1 MKPIK
6 LTIKGINSYV
16 SEQVIH
22 FDKLAESN
30 VFGIFGETGSGKTT
44 ILDSIILSLYGVTDR
59 DNLQNVINVNI
70 KDAYVIFEFEMD
82 NISHTTNYIV
92 RRDFRLRPSGL
103 KAEAILTD
111 ITNNVTVAEM
121 PDNVNAALLKII
133 GVSKKEFLKCI
144 ALPQGEFD
152 RFLSDTPAIRKR
164 TLAKI
169 FNLEKFGATLNEKV
183 KRRKELLELR
193 LTALREKRAIFGDI
207 SQEKV
212 DAMVEELV
220 TFSKDKETLE
230 SSLAID
236 KERLEVIKD
245 IMAKKQK
252 FLDIQASLSVKK
264 SEAIDIDYMKKQIEY
279 SKKYGDYIGISNKY
293 KNYYNEIKNLTEDL
307 NNKKENLS
315 RRENELLSK
324 TQSKESTEITLK
336 NATNSLNTY
345 KLNAERLSLHT
356 ARLKEL
362 NDEKHTYVERVNKCT
377 KSIDETTKKLR
388 EYDTIIIDLERS
400 LDSLEEVMHN
410 NEVVITR
417 ISESTDIKAMQ
428 DFVSFLRTTK
438 NKISPEAMMEVEGYA
453 IHDEVGEVIKDIE
466 SYENYVNKE
475 IIALNKSY
483 ESMLQGATT
492 GDIFQLKDNLLATN
506 KALEDK
512 CDLLT
517 EKITNAKER
526 SLQIKAEIE
535 NFKTVIVDST
545 KTITRLDEEIA
556 LTNHN
561 INGVIG
567 SKDDIKFLEKSIDS
581 MNKTLATLDISIE
594 GLTKIKQ
601 ELVVAIE
608 VGTSN
613 IENYKEQLKEITA
626 TLEGFNSPELTFGDE
641 ADLKLLI
648 DESQIEENEK
658 HIEEF
663 YKEYNHLESSYQELE
678 TSLKGIK
685 TNQDDLDSL
694 SLKIDNDSNKLAEI
708 NVYLNV
714 NRDRIETMKA
724 NLEKINQIDKDFAMY
739 SDQLDTAVAL
749 QELLANGSLLEY
761 VSEEYLLLITNFS
774 NKYVY
779 QISKGKYLL
788 NYDGEFNVLDN
799 FNGGIKRSVK
809 TLSGGERFIVSL
821 SLALG
826 ISQSISVN
834 NNKNFNFFF
843 IDEGFGNLSEGY
855 IEKVLQSFDQLIK
868 LNFTVGF
875 ITHVENMQYYINN
888 KVLVTKDS
896 NEEGSKIKEY
906 Y

>member
-193 LTALREKRAIFGDI
+193 LTALREKKAIFGDI
-207 SQEKV
+207 SEDKIAEQ
-212 DAMVEELV
+212 VETLV
-220 TFSKDKETLE
+220 GYSKDKETLE
-230 SSLAID
+230 ASLVID

-279 SKKYGDYIGISNKY
+279 SKKYGDYIGISNRY
-293 KNYYNEIKNLTEDL
+293 KNIYNEIKSLTEEGN
-307 NNKKENLS
+307 NNKERLARIES
-315 RRENELLSK
+315 ELQAK
-324 TQSKESTEITLK
+324 IQTRESTLINLK
-336 NATNSLNTY
+336 NANTSLNTY
-345 KLNAERLSLHT
+345 KLNAEKLTLHT

-362 NDEKHTYVERVNKCT
+362 NEEKKTYLERVSKCT
-377 KSIDETTKKLR
+377 RSIDETTKKLR
-388 EYDTIIIDLERS
+388 EYDTIIIDLENS
-400 LDSLEEVMHN
+400 LASLEEVMHN
-410 NEVVITR
+410 NEIVITR

-466 SYENYVNKE
+466 SYENYVTKE
-475 IIALNKSY
+475 IITLNKAY
-483 ESMLQGATT
+483 ENMLQGASTN
-492 GDIFQLKDNLLATN
+492 DIFQLKDNLLATN
-506 KALEDK
+506 KALENK
-512 CDLLT
+512 CDLLQ

-526 SLQIKAEIE
+526 SMQIKADIE
-535 NFKTVIVDST
+535 NYKTIIADSN
-545 KTITRLDEEIA
+545 KTITRLDEEIT
-556 LTNHN
+556 LQNHN
-561 INGVIG
+561 VNGVIG
-567 SKDDIKFLEKSIDS
+567 SKDDIKFLEKSIDT
-581 MNKTLATLDISIE
+581 MNRTLADLDISIDK
-594 GLTKIKQ
+594 LTTDKQ
-601 ELVVAIE
+601 DLAIAIE
-608 VGTSN
+608 VGSNN
-613 IENYKEQLKEITA
+613 IENFKEQLKEISA
-626 TLEGFNSPELTFGDE
+626 TLEQFNSPELTFDDE

-648 DESQIEENEK
+648 DEKQIEEYEK
-658 HIEEF
+658 TIEEF
-663 YKEYNHLESSYQELE
+663 NKEYNFLEASYLELE

-694 SLKIDNDSNKLAEI
+694 ALKVENDSNKLAEI

-714 NRDRIETMKA
+714 NRDRIETMKQ
-724 NLEKINQIDKDFAMY
+724 NLEKINQIDKDYAMY
-739 SDQLDTAVAL
+739 AEQLETAVAL
-749 QELLANGSLLEY
+749 QELLHNGSLLDY
-761 VSEEYLLLITNFS
+761 VAEEYLLLITNFS

-875 ITHVENMQYYINN
+875 ITHVEKMQYYINN

>member
-6 LTIKGINSYV
+6 LIIKGINSYV

-82 NISHTTNYIV
+82 NISHTVNYIV

-111 ITNNVTVAEM
+111 ITNNKTIAEM

-193 LTALREKRAIFGDI
+193 LTALREKKAIFGDI
-207 SQEKV
+207 SQDRV
-212 DAMVEELV
+212 DELVESLV

-230 SSLAID
+230 ASLALD
-236 KERLEVIKD
+236 KERLEVIKN
-245 IMAKKQK
+245 IMAQKQK
-252 FLDIQASLSVKK
+252 FLDVQASISVKK

-293 KNYYNEIKNLTEDL
+293 KNYYNEIKSLTDEV
-307 NNKKENLS
+307 NNKKEQLARTES
-315 RRENELLSK
+315 ELQAKQQVRETTTLN
-324 TQSKESTEITLK
+324 LK

-345 KLNAERLSLHT
+345 KLNAEKLSLHT
-356 ARLKEL
+356 ARLREL
-362 NDEKHTYVERVNKCT
+362 NDEKKTYVDRVSKCVR
-377 KSIDETTKKLR
+377 SIDETTKKLR
-388 EYDTIIIDLERS
+388 EYDTIIIDLEKS
-400 LDSLEEVMHN
+400 LDSLEEVRHN
-410 NEVVITR
+410 NEMVVTR
-417 ISESTDIKAMQ
+417 INESTDIKAMQ

-438 NKISPEAMMEVEGYA
+438 NKISPEAMIEVEGYA

-475 IIALNKSY
+475 IITLHKAY
-483 ESMLQGATT
+483 EHMLQGST
-492 GDIFQLKDNLLATN
+492 GDIFQLKDNLIATN

-512 CDLLT
+512 CDLLI
-517 EKITNAKER
+517 EKINNAKER
-526 SLQIKAEIE
+526 SLQIKADME
-535 NFKTVIVDST
+535 NYKTIIVDAN
-545 KTITRLDEEIA
+545 KTINRLDEEIS
-556 LTNHN
+556 LQNQN

-581 MNKTLATLDISIE
+581 MNKSLATLE
-594 GLTKIKQ
+594 LTIASLTTTKQ
-601 ELVVAIE
+601 NLLVAIE
-608 VGTSN
+608 VGSNN
-613 IENYKEQLKEITA
+613 IENYKEQLKEISA
-626 TLEGFNSPELTFGDE
+626 TLEEFNSPELTFDDE

-648 DESQIEENEK
+648 DENQIVEYEK
-658 HIEEF
+658 QIEEF
-663 YKEYNHLESSYQELE
+663 YKEYNHLESTYLELE
-678 TSLKGIK
+678 ASLKGIK
-685 TNQDDLDSL
+685 TTQEDLDNL
-694 SLKIDNDSNKLAEI
+694 NIKIEEDSNKLAEV

-714 NRDRIETMKA
+714 NRDKIESMKL
-724 NLEKINQIDKDFAMY
+724 NLEKISQIDKDYAMY
-739 SDQLDTAVAL
+739 EEQLETAIAL
-749 QELLANGSLLEY
+749 QELLHNGSLLEY

-875 ITHVENMQYYINN
+875 ITHVEKMQYYINN

>member
-6 LTIKGINSYV
+6 LIIKGINSYV

-82 NISHTTNYIV
+82 NVSHTVNYIV

-111 ITNNVTVAEM
+111 ITNNKTIAEM

-193 LTALREKRAIFGDI
+193 LTAMREKKAIFGDI

-212 DAMVEELV
+212 DELVESLV

-230 SSLAID
+230 ASLAVD
-236 KERLEVIKD
+236 KERLEVIKN
-245 IMAKKQK
+245 IMAQKQK
-252 FLDIQASLSVKK
+252 FLDVSASMSVKK

-293 KNYYNEIKNLTEDL
+293 KNYYNEIKSLTDDI
-307 NNKKENLS
+307 NNKKEQLARTES
-315 RRENELLSK
+315 ELQAKLQARETT
-324 TQSKESTEITLK
+324 TQNLK
-336 NATNSLNTY
+336 NATSSLNTY
-345 KLNAERLSLHT
+345 KLNAEKLNLHT
-356 ARLKEL
+356 ARLREL
-362 NDEKHTYVERVNKCT
+362 NDEKKTYIDRVGKCT
-377 KSIDETTKKLR
+377 KSIEDTTKKLR
-388 EYDTIIIDLERS
+388 EYDTIIIDLEKN
-400 LDSLEEVMHN
+400 LDSLEEVRHN
-410 NEVVITR
+410 NEMVVTR
-417 ISESTDIKAMQ
+417 INESTDIKAMQ

-438 NKISPEAMMEVEGYA
+438 NKISPEAMIEVEGYA

-475 IIALNKSY
+475 IITLHKAY
-483 ESMLQGATT
+483 EHMLQGST
-492 GDIFQLKDNLLATN
+492 GDIFQLKDNLIATN

-512 CDLLT
+512 CDLLV

-526 SLQIKAEIE
+526 SLQIKADIE
-535 NFKTVIVDST
+535 NYKTIISDAN

-556 LTNHN
+556 LQNQT

-581 MNKTLATLDISIE
+581 MNRNLATLELAIDS
-594 GLTKIKQ
+594 LATSKQ
-601 ELVVAIE
+601 NLVVAIE
-608 VGTSN
+608 VGSNN
-613 IENYKEQLKEITA
+613 IENYKEQLKEISA
-626 TLEGFNSPELTFGDE
+626 TLEEFNSPELTFEDE

-648 DESQIEENEK
+648 DENQIAEYENR
-658 HIEEF
+658 IEEF
-663 YKEYNHLESSYQELE
+663 NKEYNHLESTYLELE
-678 TSLKGIK
+678 ASLKGIK
-685 TNQDDLDSL
+685 TTQDDLDSL
-694 SLKIDNDSNKLAEI
+694 AAKIEEDSNKLAEV

-714 NRDRIETMKA
+714 NRDRIESMKQ
-724 NLEKINQIDKDFAMY
+724 NLEKINQIDKDYAMY
-739 SDQLDTAVAL
+739 EEQLETAVAL
-749 QELLANGSLLEY
+749 QELLHNGSLLEY

-875 ITHVENMQYYINN
+875 ITHVEKMQYYINN

>member
-6 LTIKGINSYV
+6 LIIKGINSYV

-82 NISHTTNYIV
+82 NVSHTVNYIV

-111 ITNNVTVAEM
+111 ITNNKTIAEM

-193 LTALREKRAIFGDI
+193 LTAMREKKAIFGDI

-212 DAMVEELV
+212 DELVESLV

-230 SSLAID
+230 ASLAVD
-236 KERLEVIKD
+236 KERLEVIKN
-245 IMAKKQK
+245 IMAQKQK
-252 FLDIQASLSVKK
+252 FLDVSESMSVKK

-293 KNYYNEIKNLTEDL
+293 KNYYNEIKSLTDDI
-307 NNKKENLS
+307 NNKKEQLARTES
-315 RRENELLSK
+315 ELQAKLQARETT
-324 TQSKESTEITLK
+324 TQNLK
-336 NATNSLNTY
+336 NATSSLNTY
-345 KLNAERLSLHT
+345 KLNAEKLNLHT
-356 ARLKEL
+356 ARLREL
-362 NDEKHTYVERVNKCT
+362 NDEKKTYIDRVGKCT
-377 KSIDETTKKLR
+377 KSIEDTTKKLR
-388 EYDTIIIDLERS
+388 EYDTIIIDLEKN
-400 LDSLEEVMHN
+400 LDSLEEVRHN
-410 NEVVITR
+410 NEMVVTR
-417 ISESTDIKAMQ
+417 INESTDIKAMQ

-438 NKISPEAMMEVEGYA
+438 NKISPEAMIEVEGYA

-475 IIALNKSY
+475 IITLHKAY
-483 ESMLQGATT
+483 EHMLQGST
-492 GDIFQLKDNLLATN
+492 GDIFQLKDNLIATN

-512 CDLLT
+512 CDLLV

-526 SLQIKAEIE
+526 SLQIKADIE
-535 NFKTVIVDST
+535 NYKTIISDAN

-556 LTNHN
+556 LQNQT

-581 MNKTLATLDISIE
+581 MNRNLATLELAIDS
-594 GLTKIKQ
+594 LATSKQ
-601 ELVVAIE
+601 NLVVAIE
-608 VGTSN
+608 VGSNN
-613 IENYKEQLKEITA
+613 IENYKEQLKEISA
-626 TLEGFNSPELTFGDE
+626 TLEEFNSPELTFEDE

-648 DESQIEENEK
+648 DENQIAEYENR
-658 HIEEF
+658 IEEF
-663 YKEYNHLESSYQELE
+663 NKEYNHLESTYLELE
-678 TSLKGIK
+678 ASLKGIK
-685 TNQDDLDSL
+685 TTQDDLDSL
-694 SLKIDNDSNKLAEI
+694 AAKIEEDSNKLAEV

-714 NRDRIETMKA
+714 NRDRIESMKQ
-724 NLEKINQIDKDFAMY
+724 NLEKINQIDKDYAMY
-739 SDQLDTAVAL
+739 EEQLETAVAL
-749 QELLANGSLLEY
+749 QELLHNGSLLEY

-875 ITHVENMQYYINN
+875 ITHVEKMQYYINN